1 MERPVLGWINN
12 RGLIVMF
19 MCFIEKKNRIPLW
32 GDLLLLILGFF
43 FGALIAEKCTL
54 SLLGSIGYENVH

>member
-1 MERPVLGWINN
+1 
-12 RGLIVMF
+12 MF

-43 FGALIAEKCTL
+43 FGALIAEECTL
-54 SLLGSIGYENVH
+54 SVQWCLWLSCFCIVS